1 MIFCFLFDSIIGK
14 FKTSKVK
21 HFNIIP
27 KIAIMPENQPS
38 VILQKGL
45 SVLITGGSGLIG
57 KYLTSSLLS
66 AGYTVSHLS
75 RKIYQTEHVR
85 VFLWDPGK
93 KMIDPESMKGVD
105 FIIHLAGANVGARR
119 WTGERKK
126 EILESRTESARFL
139 HQTVIEGGIQL
150 KAFIS
155 ASASGIYG
163 TETTQKIFS
172 ENDPAAGDFLG
183 KVCRLWEEAAD
194 LFTSSGIR
202 TVKIRT
208 AVVLEKND
216 SALSK
221 LMKPGKFGFLV
232 QTGNGL
238 QYMPW
243 IHIDDLCKIYHKAIE
258 DTKMYGAYNAVSP
271 QHINHRDFMQ
281 VLGRVMNK
289 PVLPVPVPGFVLRI
303 LLGEMSDVI
312 LKGSRVSCNKI
323 TSEGYRFIFDNA
335 EAALKNVIVS

>member
-27 KIAIMPENQPS
+27 KTVIMPENQPS
-38 VILQKGL
+38 AISQKGL

-75 RKIYQTEHVR
+75 RKIYQIEHVR

-93 KMIDPESMKGVD
+93 RIIDPVSLEGVD
-105 FIIHLAGANVGARR
+105 FIIHLAGANIGARR
-119 WTGERKK
+119 WTRERKK
-126 EILESRTESARFL
+126 EILESRIESAGFL
-139 HQTVIEGGIQL
+139 HQTVTGRGIQL

-163 TETTQKIFS
+163 TETSEKIFS

-183 KVCRLWEEAAD
+183 KVCKQWEEAAD
-194 LFTSSGIR
+194 LFARSGIR

-232 QTGNGL
+232 RTGTGV
-238 QYMPW
+238 QYLPW
-243 IHIDDLCKIYHKAIE
+243 IHITDLCNIYLKAIE
-258 DTKMYGAYNAVSP
+258 DVKMSGAYNAVSP
-271 QHINHRDFMQ
+271 HQVTFRDFI
-281 VLGRVMNK
+281 VLLARVMNV
-289 PVLPVPVPGFVLRI
+289 PVLPVAVPGVVLRI

-312 LKGSRVSCNKI
+312 LKGSRVSCDKI
-323 TSEGYRFIFDNA
+323 TAEGYGFIFNNL
-335 EAALKNVIVS
+335 EAALKNVILS